1 VYHLTIVRPSGADGF
16 FYATWDDEGPQ
27 RADTHAKMVIDLLE
41 NGWYR
46 VEWSAV
52 IRGT

>member
-1 VYHLTIVRPSGADGF
+1 MARQSGADGF
-16 FYATWDDEGPQ
+16 FSATWDDEGPQ
-27 RADTHAKMVIDLLE
+27 RADTAADTHAKMVIDLLE

-46 VEWSAV
+46 VEWDAV